1 MGQRKC
7 LLVEITSYRGKE
19 KTWALPGDRCKR
31 TDHEA
36 ASTAEAW
43 ASGKRGAG
51 EGGGATSRR
60 AQVCQVCQRRP
71 RQPPRPASH
80 GRVHAGGL
88 DVPVRESLSITPIL
102 SCPGIRKVPNSRR
115 TLGSLA
121 ETGGTWRVIRDIDHR
136 GHQTP
141 TTGPRKKADGQGE
154 RQSAAVTSTLS
165 EVFSGSLSYTLFVLS

>member
-1 MGQRKC
+1 M
-7 LLVEITSYRGKE
+7 E
-19 KTWALPGDRCKR
+19 KKR
-31 TDHEA
+31 LGLSLETG
-36 ASTAEAW
+36 
-43 ASGKRGAG
+43 ASGRTTKQQAPRRRGRQGNAVRGRGAG
-51 EGGGATSRR
+51 PRAAARR
-60 AQVCQVCQRRP
+60 CARCASAA
-71 RQPPRPASH
+71 RPASH

-154 RQSAAVTSTLS
+154 RCRHLDPK
-165 EVFSGSLSYTLFVLS
+165 

>member
-51 EGGGATSRR
+51 EGAGPRAAARR
-60 AQVCQVCQRRP
+60 CARCASAA
-71 RQPPRPASH
+71 RPASH

-165 EVFSGSLSYTLFVLS
+165 EVFCSSLPYTLFVLL

>member
-1 MGQRKC
+1 M
-7 LLVEITSYRGKE
+7 EITSYRGKE

-51 EGGGATSRR
+51 GCGGGEAGREPPCAGVPGVPAPPAAAAAPCVSR
-60 AQVCQVCQRRP
+60 QSPRR
-71 RQPPRPASH
+71 
-80 GRVHAGGL
+80 GL

-165 EVFSGSLSYTLFVLS
+165 EVFSGSLSYTLFVLL

>member
-1 MGQRKC
+1 M
-7 LLVEITSYRGKE
+7 E
-19 KTWALPGDRCKR
+19 KKR
-31 TDHEA
+31 LGLSLETG
-36 ASTAEAW
+36 
-43 ASGKRGAG
+43 ASGRTTKQQAPRRRGRQGNAVRGRGAG
-51 EGGGATSRR
+51 PRAAARR
-60 AQVCQVCQRRP
+60 CARCASAA
-71 RQPPRPASH
+71 RPASH

-165 EVFSGSLSYTLFVLS
+165 EVFCSSLPYTLFVLL

>member
-1 MGQRKC
+1 MSSCGNNVLSWKRKD
-7 LLVEITSYRGKE
+7 LGSPWRQVQADGPRSSKHRGGVGVRE
-19 KTWALPGDRCKR
+19 TRC
-31 TDHEA
+31 
-36 ASTAEAW
+36 
-43 ASGKRGAG
+43 GG
-51 EGGGATSRR
+51 GGGAASRR

-88 DVPVRESLSITPIL
+88 DVPVRESLSITLIL

-165 EVFSGSLSYTLFVLS
+165 EVFSSSLSYTLFVLL

>member
-1 MGQRKC
+1 M
-7 LLVEITSYRGKE
+7 E
-19 KTWALPGDRCKR
+19 KKR
-31 TDHEA
+31 LGLSLETG
-36 ASTAEAW
+36 
-43 ASGKRGAG
+43 ASGRTTKQQAPRRRGRQGNAVRGRGAG
-51 EGGGATSRR
+51 PRAAARR
-60 AQVCQVCQRRP
+60 CARCASAA
-71 RQPPRPASH
+71 RPASH

-165 EVFSGSLSYTLFVLS
+165 EVFSGSLSYTLFVLL